1 MTSPTCPVAYPFNR
15 FTDLQ
20 LADAYRDAQQTPGLL
35 RIQMPIGAP
44 AWLATRYDDVR
55 LVLGDRRFS
64 RGEALRRPDAP
75 RAFARIAGGIVM
87 MDPPQLTRIRS
98 LAAQAFTRRRVEAL
112 RPHTRAHAHQLIDR
126 MLAAGPPADLVN
138 DFALPIPLAL
148 ICELL
153 GVPLQDRDRFKRW
166 NDSLLSTRPEDAA
179 QTQQHLGE
187 LAAYIKGLVAE
198 RRHEARDDF
207 MTALTQ
213 AHEQG
218 ECLNEEQLLLL
229 CIAILVAGYEGSAS
243 QIPNFIQVLLD
254 NPQQWQQLKND
265 PEQVPTAVE
274 ELLRYIPLASAAMFV
289 HYALEDIQV
298 GTTLVRQG
306 EAVFASIGA
315 ANYDPARFPA
325 PDTLDLQRDTS
336 GHLGFGHGLH
346 HCIGSSLA
354 RIELQEALRALVER
368 MPNLQRCGESQWKT
382 DTFFRGAH
390 CLPVTW
396 S

>member
-1 MTSPTCPVAYPFNR
+1 MTSPVCPVAYPFNR
-15 FTDLQ
+15 FTDLE
-20 LADAYRDAQQTPGLL
+20 LAESYRHAQKTPGLL

-64 RGEALRRPDAP
+64 RSEAFRREDAP
-75 RAFARIAGGIVM
+75 RAFPRIAGGIVM

-112 RPHTRAHAHQLIDR
+112 RPHARQHAHQLIDR

-153 GVPLQDRDRFKRW
+153 GVPLQDRDRFKVW

-198 RRHEARDDF
+198 RQQAPRDDF

-213 AHEQG
+213 AHEEG
-218 ECLNEEQLLLL
+218 ERLSEDQLLLL

-254 NPQQWQQLKND
+254 NPEQWQRLKAD
-265 PEQVPTAVE
+265 PEQVPAAVE

-298 GTTLVRQG
+298 GDTLVRQG

-315 ANYDPARFPA
+315 ANHDPARFTNPG
-325 PDTLDLQRDTS
+325 TLDLQRDAS
-336 GHLGFGHGLH
+336 GHFGFGHGLH
-346 HCIGSSLA
+346 HCIGSALA
-354 RIELQEALRALVER
+354 RVELQEALRALVER
-368 MPNLQRCGESQWKT
+368 LPDLQRCGEVHWKT
-382 DTFFRGAH
+382 ATFFRGAH

-396 S
+396 

>member
-1 MTSPTCPVAYPFNR
+1 MTQTTCPIAYPFNS
-15 FTDLQ
+15 FTSLDL
-20 LADAYRDAQQTPGLL
+20 AEPYRNAQQAPGLL

-55 LVLGDRRFS
+55 LVLNDRRFS
-64 RGEALRRPDAP
+64 RSEAFRRDDAP
-75 RAFARIAGGIVM
+75 RAFPRIAGGIVM

-98 LAAQAFTRRRVEAL
+98 LAAQAFTRRQVEAL
-112 RPHTRAHAHQLIDR
+112 RPHAREHAHQLIDR
-126 MLAAGPPADLVN
+126 MLAAGPPADLVS
-138 DFALPIPLAL
+138 DYALPIPLAL

-153 GVPLQDRDRFKRW
+153 GVPLQDRDRFKVW
-166 NDSLLSTRPEDAA
+166 NDSLLSTRVEDAA
-179 QTQQHLGE
+179 QTQRHLGE
-187 LAAYIKGLVAE
+187 LAAYIKGLVAD
-198 RRHEARDDF
+198 RQRQPRDDF

-218 ECLNEEQLLLL
+218 ERLSEDELLLL

-254 NPQQWQQLKND
+254 NHRQWQRLKDNPD
-265 PEQVPTAVE
+265 QVPQAVE

-298 GTTLVRQG
+298 GETLVHQG
-306 EAVFASIGA
+306 DAVFASIGA
-315 ANYDPARFPA
+315 ANHDPARFPEPQA
-325 PDTLDLQRDTS
+325 LDLQRDAS

-346 HCIGSSLA
+346 HCIGSALA
-354 RIELQEALRALVER
+354 RVELQEALHALVVR
-368 MPNLQRCGESQWKT
+368 LPDLQRCGEVQWKT

-390 CLPVTW
+390 SLPVTW

>member
-1 MTSPTCPVAYPFNR
+1 MTPLAYPFNR
-15 FTDLQ
+15 FTDLK
-20 LADAYRDAQQTPGLL
+20 LAEPYRHAQQAPGLL

-64 RGEALRRPDAP
+64 RSEAFRRDDSP
-75 RAFARIAGGIVM
+75 RAFPRIAGGIVM

-98 LAAQAFTRRRVEAL
+98 RAAQAFTRRRVEAL
-112 RPHTRAHAHQLIDR
+112 RPHARDYAHQLIDR

-138 DFALPIPLAL
+138 DYALPLPLAL

-153 GVPLQDRDRFKRW
+153 GVPVQDRDRFKVW
-166 NDSLLSTRPEDAA
+166 NDSLLSTRPEDAD
-179 QTQQHLGE
+179 QTQRHLGE
-187 LAAYIKGLVAE
+187 LAAYIKDLVAE
-198 RRHEARDDF
+198 RRREPRDDF

-213 AHEQG
+213 ADEKG
-218 ECLNEEQLLLL
+218 ESLNEEQLLLL

-254 NPQQWQQLKND
+254 NPAQWQQLKAD
-265 PEQVPTAVE
+265 PEQIPQAVE

-298 GTTLVRQG
+298 GETLVRQG
-306 EAVFASIGA
+306 DAVFASIGA
-315 ANYDPARFPA
+315 ANHDPARFESPQA
-325 PDTLDLQRDTS
+325 LDLQRDAS
-336 GHLGFGHGLH
+336 GHFGFGHGLH
-346 HCIGSSLA
+346 HCIGSALA
-354 RIELQEALRALVER
+354 RVELQEALHALVVR
-368 MPNLQRCGESQWKT
+368 LPSLQRCGDVQWKT
-382 DTFFRGAH
+382 ATFFRGAH